1 MMTMIPILKKKK
13 ISRGASCL
21 QMVVERTGK
30 ERMHSGERG
39 VVDIFELF
47 TSASL
52 RSFIVFIFK

>member
-1 MMTMIPILKKKK
+1 
-13 ISRGASCL
+13 
-21 QMVVERTGK
+21 MVVERTGK

-52 RSFIVFIFK
+52 PFLIVFIFE